1 MNKLFFNILVFSV
14 TLVTSA
20 PNLLQ
25 ANSIPPD
32 PPNYFILPDYD
43 TGQTEFFIWDSWA
56 DPYTNYTLADV
67 GQDISPFP
75 QGEGNEPTNTDSSTG
90 TSILFQTESPG
101 AFITSSGGMYSFSS
115 PPQGFLVYNKPSFAL
130 QSVLFQTKSGG
141 NLPDLSSASLF
152 YRETEGGSLFEA
164 NAPAGNGFFSSAGSA
179 YAMWEWDLRNQTV
192 YDYFLRFS
200 AEGTSLSLR
209 EAWLDNFDDT
219 TDFLGY
225 ALRVST
231 NGSFLEV
238 GSIDHSLAG
247 GDTAQPSYQPGEI
260 VQLTPV
266 AKDWTSIAGAQ
277 LNHVFVG
284 WTGAL
289 SGDAVPGILT
299 FGSEEIEVSAIF
311 APLTFDGWVANNINY
326 YVDSGPSYATRSQL
340 EADPDGDGLINL
352 MEYAFGS
359 PPEFSGGWLEY
370 MPYIEENQNGLPQ
383 YVYRRQMASTDLSYV
398 VEISNDLI
406 NWNHNADSTGQTH
419 TEEVGEPLF
428 NGDGTETVRVKSAGL
443 DNSDKVFFRLS
454 VTLTSD

>member
-1 MNKLFFNILVFSV
+1 MNRLFFNILVSCI
-14 TLVTSA
+14 TLVTSV
-20 PNLLQ
+20 PNLLK
-25 ANSIPPD
+25 AD
-32 PPNYFILPDYD
+32 FILPEYD
-43 TGQTEFFIWDSWA
+43 TDTVQSEYFIWESWTDS
-56 DPYTNYTLADV
+56 YTNYTLADV
-67 GQDISPFP
+67 GQNVSPLP
-75 QGEGNEPTNTDSSTG
+75 QGEGNEPTVTDSSTDA
-90 TSILFQTESPG
+90 SILFQTESPD
-101 AFITSSGGMYSFSS
+101 AFLTSTGGMYSPYS
-115 PPQGFLVYNKPSFAL
+115 PPQGFLVYNKPSFSL

-152 YRETEGGSLFEA
+152 YRQEEGGSLFEA

-179 YAMWEWDLRNQTV
+179 YAMWEWDLSNRTV
-192 YDYFLRFS
+192 YDYFLGFS

-209 EAWLDNFDDT
+209 EVWLDNFDDT

-260 VQLTPV
+260 VELTPT
-266 AKDWTSIAGAQ
+266 AKDWTSTYGAQ
-277 LNHVFVG
+277 YNHVFVG

-311 APLTFDGWVANNINY
+311 APLTFDGWVGNNINI
-326 YVDSGPSYATRSQL
+326 YVTSPSYATRSQL

-359 PPEFSGGWLEY
+359 PPESISGSVS
-370 MPYIEENQNGLPQ
+370 YIPFVEENQNGAPQ
-383 YVYRRQMASTDLSYV
+383 YVYRRQMAATDLSYV
-398 VEISNDLI
+398 VEVSNDLI
-406 NWNHNADSTGQTH
+406 NWNHNGDNTGQTY
-419 TEEVGEPLF
+419 TEEAGEAVF
-428 NGDGTETVRVKSAGL
+428 NGDGTETVRVL
-443 DNSDKVFFRLS
+443 PVRLENSDNVFFRLS